1 MSIVVL
7 ILHMMEKYNINQTT
21 LGILG
26 LYRNDYK
33 KSLHLREI
41 SRRTEIDVKS
51 IQLQARRLERANI
64 LSSVLKGKNRD
75 YQLNLGNLTAR
86 YYMVM
91 AEAFASITLLQK
103 NFPIKKIV
111 GEIEDLVDGVVLLF
125 GSYAKGTAVK
135 ESDVDLFIIADK
147 KPKWSVVHEVGNLI
161 DREVTMNSA
170 SREQFMKGLENNDP
184 LVREAVSE
192 HFVLKGVDDFCDF
205 MWRYYARQ

>member
-21 LGILG
+21 LRILG

-41 SRRTEIDVKS
+41 SRRTEVDVKS
-51 IQLQARRLERANI
+51 IQLQVRRLEKANI
-64 LSSVLKGKNRD
+64 LSSVLKGRNRD

-111 GEIEDLVDGVVLLF
+111 GEIGHLVDGVVLLF

-147 KPKWSVVHEVGNLI
+147 KPKWRVFHDVSDLI
-161 DREVTMNSA
+161 DREVTMKSA

-184 LVREAVSE
+184 LVREAVSD
-192 HFVLKGVDDFCDF
+192 HFVLKGVDDFCEV